1 MGKIKVN
8 FPQLGR
14 LLDLEEQKHIIGGMS
29 ASGANCFLR
38 CNQDETTGHS
48 VSSCSRDVA
57 MSYCGGDLSR
67 AVCVCCGNSE
77 SSDIALSL
85 I

>member
-29 ASGANCFLR
+29 ASGAGCFLR
-38 CNQDETTGHS
+38 CNQNETAGYS
-48 VSSCSRDVA
+48 VSSCSVDVA
-57 MSYCGGDLSR
+57 MSYCGGDISR
-67 AVCVCCGNSE
+67 AVCVCSGGAASL
-77 SSDIALSL
+77 AL